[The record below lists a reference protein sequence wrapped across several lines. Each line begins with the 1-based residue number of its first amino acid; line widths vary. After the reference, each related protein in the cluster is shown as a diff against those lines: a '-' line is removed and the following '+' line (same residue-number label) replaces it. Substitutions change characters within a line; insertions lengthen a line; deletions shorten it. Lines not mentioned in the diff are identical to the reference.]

1 MSKSSTDIHWN
12 ERAVTEKADEKV
24 NIADIAQRDL
34 ETAFVLSV
42 LPRGRIL
49 EVGCGNGHLTKVLRE
64 HAAHVDGFDYAEN
77 MIERARS
84 YVGERNNRFFHDNVL
99 DPKGVQPPYDGVVC
113 VRVLIN
119 LRNLEEQ
126 RLAVKNMANLVKPG
140 GKLILVEG
148 FLDGFEALN
157 ELRQRAGIAR
167 LAPATI
173 NFYSRL
179 EDLMPTLR
187 SEFRIGARFHS
198 GMFDFLTRVVYPA
211 IVGPEKAT
219 GPSDFHDKVL
229 PIARSFN
236 PDAFEHLARLRGLE
250 LMKA

>member
-1 MSKSSTDIHWN
+1 MPKSNTDIHWN
-12 ERAVTEKADEKV
+12 ERAITERADEKV
-24 NIADIAQRDL
+24 NIADVAQRDL

-42 LPRGRIL
+42 MPRGRIL
-49 EVGCGNGHLTKVLRE
+49 EVGCGNGHLTQILRE
-64 HAAHVDGFDYAEN
+64 HAEHVDGFDYAEN

-99 DPKGVQPPYDGVVC
+99 DPKGVRPPYDGVVC

-126 RLAVKNMANLVKPG
+126 CLAVKNMAKLVKPG

-157 ELRQRAGIAR
+157 ELRQSAGIER
-167 LAPATI
+167 LTPAGI

-179 EDLMPTLR
+179 EELMPTLQ

-211 IVGPEKAT
+211 IVGSEKAT

-229 PIARSFN
+229 PIARKFN
-236 PDAFEHLARLRGLE
+236 PEAFERLGRLRGLE
-250 LMKA
+250 LLKP